1 MAAVSPDQVPENW
14 GAIAAEYERVFQG
27 LTAQFA
33 AETLRLLALKPGE
46 RVLDVAAGTGAFSLM
61 AARAGAEVLATDF
74 APGMIERLRQRI
86 AEAALTGV
94 TAEVMDG
101 QALAVPDASFDAAV
115 SILGLI
121 FFPDIPRGIAEMR
134 RVLRPGGRA
143 AIVCWSD
150 PGNLRL
156 MTQVMQAIRTVDP
169 AFEPPAGTPV
179 WARLA
184 GVEILRSRMVE
195 AGFRDVEVSVA
206 TGVLEIESLEAWDR
220 FTRSVPPLAF
230 LFQRLGP
237 KKTAAVGQAYLE
249 ILAAAS
255 ADATPAVAAEACIGL
270 GRV

>member
-1 MAAVSPDQVPENW
+1 MV
-14 GAIAAEYERVFQG
+14 
-27 LTAQFA
+27 
-33 AETLRLLALKPGE
+33 
-46 RVLDVAAGTGAFSLM
+46 
-61 AARAGAEVLATDF
+61 
-74 APGMIERLRQRI
+74 ERLRQRI
-86 AEAALTGV
+86 SQEALTGV

-121 FFPDIPRGIAEMR
+121 FFPDIPKGIAEMR

-156 MTQVMQAIRTVDP
+156 MTQVVQAIRKVDP

-184 GVEILRSRMVE
+184 GAEILRARMEE
-195 AGFRDVEVSVA
+195 AGFSDVEVSTA
-206 TGVLEIESLEAWDR
+206 TGVLEIESLEAWER

-237 KKTAAVGQAYLE
+237 EKTAAVGRVYLD
-249 ILAAAS
+249 LLVAAS
-255 ADATPAVAAEACIGL
+255 EDGTPTVSADACIGL
-270 GRV
+270 GWA

>member
-1 MAAVSPDQVPENW
+1 MAVISPDQVPENW
-14 GAIAAEYERVFQG
+14 GAIASDYERVFQG
-27 LTAQFA
+27 LTTQFA

-46 RVLDVAAGTGAFSLM
+46 KVLDVAAGTGAFSLM

-74 APGMIERLRQRI
+74 APGMIERLRQRS
-86 AEAALTGV
+86 AADALASLT
-94 TAEVMDG
+94 TEVMDG

-121 FFPDIPRGIAEMR
+121 FFPDIPKGIAEMR

-156 MTQVMQAIRTVDP
+156 MTQLIQAIRKVDP
-169 AFEPPAGTPV
+169 AFEQPPGPPV

-184 GVEILRSRMVE
+184 GAEILRSRMGE
-195 AGFRDVEVSVA
+195 AGFRDVEVSTS
-206 TGVLEIESLEAWDR
+206 TGVLEIESLEAWER

-237 KKTAAVGQAYLE
+237 EKTAAVGKTYLE
-249 ILAAAS
+249 LLAAAS
-255 ADATPAVAAEACIGL
+255 ADGTPAVAAEACIGL
-270 GRV
+270 GRA